1 MTTPLYAALARVAEQ
16 TRTPLVDVRA
26 LFASHSPNQITG
38 DKMLLDHIHPTISG
52 HQLIAHALLEQMAVQ
67 RLVTPR
73 ADWEKSREL
82 LFQEHLATLDAIYY
96 AQGKQRFEGL
106 IRWTQGRASKLNPAT
121 SDQRGQDDVE
131 PIDSNAPDTSDQN
144 ADSRLPA
151 KAPGND

>member
-1 MTTPLYAALARVAEQ
+1 MRDLRVLHHGLGDALSPLENVCPLRMTTPLYAALARVAEQ

-106 IRWTQGRASKLNPAT
+106 IRWTQGRASKLNPANVGPT
-121 SDQRGQDDVE
+121 R
-131 PIDSNAPDTSDQN
+131 
-144 ADSRLPA
+144 SR
-151 KAPGND
+151 